1 MKICIDEA
9 TQEVEEAKSIWDEAV
24 KNKKLP
30 LQKKNIY
37 KVKKENLDKL
47 ISINDDDGRLQ
58 FMIAQLKFY
67 SKLLVSNQRKI
78 VALVKIVR
86 PQDQFGKT

>member
-30 LQKKNIY
+30 L
-37 KVKKENLDKL
+37 
-47 ISINDDDGRLQ
+47 
-58 FMIAQLKFY
+58 
-67 SKLLVSNQRKI
+67 
-78 VALVKIVR
+78 
-86 PQDQFGKT
+86 